1 MLARLLQVLLV
12 ATIILPACGPAL
24 GDESASP
31 QVQEEMWALPFP
43 LPVLAYVVRPLG
55 DGPFPLAVMNHGISL
70 DANQRTMF
78 PTVEYRDAA
87 FWFARRGYFVI
98 SPLRYGASSLDAKDV
113 GLYGAVFGHV
123 GSCDNPNFRGPGL
136 AIATLNEWV
145 IEYMQK
151 KKQIIPGKAIVV
163 GQSGGG
169 WGSIALASRN
179 PTSVRAIVTF
189 AAGRGGRVDGKPNNN
204 CAPDKLVA
212 ATGEFGSTARV
223 PMLWI
228 YAENDSYFGP
238 ELTKRMHNAFT
249 AAGGNAEYHLL
260 PAFGNDGHFL
270 IDSPDAVPL
279 WAPLVSQFLE
289 KHSAM
294 AQALQLP
301 TNSAENEK
309 LQVRSPR
316 LQLPPNIQ
324 YSAWRKLCFKG
335 SDGATL
341 CRTTS
346 AGTLDNGEVVVRVDL
361 IERPAGGAARLQLF
375 VPQGGNLAMGVK
387 ATVDQGAPTE
397 IQYNFCLTNIC
408 IAADSASPELIGKME
423 SGQILKIEQADF
435 NSSTVA
441 MNFPLNQF
449 AAAHKGPPAETY
461 DFNIDDD

>member
-1 MLARLLQVLLV
+1 MPKRFLQILLLSTIALLACR
-12 ATIILPACGPAL
+12 PASGA
-24 GDESASP
+24 ESTSP
-31 QVQEEMWALPFP
+31 PRIEEEMWALPFP

-55 DGPFPLAVMNHGISL
+55 DGPFPLVVMNHGISL
-70 DANQRTMF
+70 DAHQRTMF

-98 SPLRYGASSLDAKDV
+98 SPLRYGASSLDDKDR
-113 GLYGAVFGHV
+113 GIFGAVFGHV

-145 IEYMQK
+145 IENMQR

-169 WGSIALASRN
+169 WGSIALSSRN
-179 PTSVRAIVTF
+179 PPSVSAVITF

-212 ATGEFGSTARV
+212 ATGEFGSTSRV

-238 ELTKRMHNAFT
+238 ALTKRMHNAFT

-260 PAFGNDGHFL
+260 PAFGNDGHFM
-270 IDSPDAVPL
+270 IDSADAVPL
-279 WAPLVSQFLE
+279 WAPLVSKFLE

-294 AQALQLP
+294 AQQP
-301 TNSAENEK
+301 TNSAQREEVLVRPPHVK
-309 LQVRSPR
+309 LPKD
-316 LQLPPNIQ
+316 IQ
-324 YSAWRKLCFKG
+324 YSAWRKICFKG

-346 AGTLDNGEVVVRVDL
+346 SGTQDNGEVAVRIDL
-361 IERPAGGAARLQLF
+361 IERPEGGAARLQLF
-375 VPQGGNLAMGVK
+375 VPQGGSLAMGVN
-387 ATVDQGAPTE
+387 ATIDQAVPTKFP
-397 IQYNFCLTNIC
+397 YNFCLTNIC
-408 IAADSASPELIGKME
+408 IAADHVSPKLIGEME
-423 SGQILKIEQADF
+423 SGQILKIEQADL
-435 NSSTVA
+435 NGSAVA
-441 MNFPLNQF
+441 MSFPLDQF
-449 AAAHKGPPAETY
+449 AAARKGPPAETF
-461 DFNIDDD
+461 DFNLDAN

>member
-1 MLARLLQVLLV
+1 
-12 ATIILPACGPAL
+12 
-24 GDESASP
+24 
-31 QVQEEMWALPFP
+31 
-43 LPVLAYVVRPLG
+43 
-55 DGPFPLAVMNHGISL
+55 
-70 DANQRTMF
+70 
-78 PTVEYRDAA
+78 
-87 FWFARRGYFVI
+87 
-98 SPLRYGASSLDAKDV
+98 
-113 GLYGAVFGHV
+113 
-123 GSCDNPNFRGPGL
+123 
-136 AIATLNEWV
+136 
-145 IEYMQK
+145 MQK
-151 KKQIIPGKAIVV
+151 KKQIAPGKVIVV

-179 PTSVRAIVTF
+179 PPSVGAVITF

-212 ATGEFGSTARV
+212 ATGEFGRTARI

-228 YAENDSYFGP
+228 YAENDTYFGP

-249 AAGGNAEYHLL
+249 AAGGDAEYHLL

-270 IDSPDAVPL
+270 IDSADAVPL

-289 KHSAM
+289 KHSLLPTTAVSGNSPPTQLRM
-294 AQALQLP
+294 KKLQLRP
-301 TNSAENEK
+301 
-309 LQVRSPR
+309 PR
-316 LQLPPNIQ
+316 VQLPENIQ
-324 YSAWRKLCFKG
+324 YSSWRKLCFKG

-346 AGTLDNGEVVVRVDL
+346 TGTQDTGEVVVRVDL
-361 IERPAGGAARLQLF
+361 IERPDSGAARLQLF

-387 ATVDQGAPTE
+387 ATVDQAAPTKFP
-397 IQYNFCLTNIC
+397 YNFCLTNIC
-408 IAADSASPELIGKME
+408 IAADHVSPKLIGEME

-461 DFNIDDD
+461 DFNLDALLR

>member
-1 MLARLLQVLLV
+1 MLTRILQVLLLASMSLLTCRAV
-12 ATIILPACGPAL
+12 SA
-24 GDESASP
+24 DEAASTP
-31 QVQEEMWALPFP
+31 RIEEEMWALPFP
-43 LPVLAYVVRPLG
+43 LPVLAYVVRPRG
-55 DGPFPLAVMNHGISL
+55 DGPFPLVVMNHGISL

-78 PTVEYRDAA
+78 PPVEYRDAA

-145 IEYMQK
+145 IENMQR
-151 KKQIIPGKAIVV
+151 KKQIVPGKAIVV

-169 WGSIALASRN
+169 WGSIALSSLN
-179 PTSVRAIVTF
+179 PPLVSAIITF

-212 ATGEFGSTARV
+212 ATGEFGNTSRI

-238 ELTKRMHNAFT
+238 ALTKRMHNAFT
-249 AAGGNAEYHLL
+249 AAGGDAEYHLL

-270 IDSPDAVPL
+270 IDSADAVPL
-279 WAPLVSQFLE
+279 WAPLVGKFLE
-289 KHSAM
+289 KHSATVPQP
-294 AQALQLP
+294 ANSAPKEDSLVRPPRVQLP
-301 TNSAENEK
+301 KDIE
-309 LQVRSPR
+309 
-316 LQLPPNIQ
+316 

-346 AGTLDNGEVVVRVDL
+346 SGTQKSGEVAVRVDL
-361 IERPAGGAARLQLF
+361 IERPEGGAARLQLF
-375 VPQGGNLAMGVK
+375 VPQGGNLAAGVN
-387 ATVDQGAPTE
+387 ATIDKGEPTK
-397 IQYNFCLTNIC
+397 IQYNWCLTNIC
-408 IAADSASPELIGKME
+408 IAADHVSPKLIGEME
-423 SGQILKIEQADF
+423 SGQVLKIEQVEF
-435 NSSTVA
+435 NGSVVA
-441 MNFPLNQF
+441 INFPLTQF
-449 AAAHKGPPAETY
+449 GVAHNGPPAETF
-461 DFNIDDD
+461 DFNLEDN